1 MRSKTSYFN
10 PTLFR
15 KSLARFW
22 PLWGGASAVGALFP
36 LAFLTIL
43 IREHALF
50 GEPMSD
56 PLSVT
61 AGYYHIVAWII
72 PVLSLLYAA
81 LCALTAWG
89 WLYSPKSV
97 GMYHSLPVTRKGIFL
112 TDFLSGMA
120 MMLIPY
126 AVTGALCIAVS
137 AVVGGLD
144 PVGLGVTILSV
155 LGLSFFFF
163 ASATAVAFI
172 TGNPFA
178 FAGFYFIFHFIAAGL
193 EWLVTLLTTMFYFG
207 VERSYQGVVQ
217 FLSPAMYLTRKLNVD
232 SEYTQVINPEGWEE
246 SVLESVTLVNGHLIA
261 LYALAGVV
269 LLAFAWGLYRRR
281 RSESAG
287 DVVAVGWMKP
297 VFRYGVA
304 LCAALAGGMALYGL
318 FFEDYRTAAS
328 ALPMAVC
335 MAIAGLIGYYIA
347 SMLLAKSLRVFRG
360 TWKGALATLLAAV
373 ALCFAVAAD
382 PLGMETWVPREE
394 QVQQVRFWMRGWN
407 GPGVSV
413 LLDDPAA
420 IQQVLELHQAIVE
433 ERDALDR
440 DRFAEETHYAY
451 FDLDYYE
458 DPENYDGRVNR
469 SYHLPCN
476 DLLMKTS
483 EALQK
488 LTALAADPLIQEA
501 NVFSNISGENIE
513 ARLTGGYAA
522 RLYNPETK
530 EMEQV
535 DLTLDQAKALEAAV
549 RRDIQAGH
557 FGRTMFMLDD
567 GYEKAAYTG
576 DLDLY
581 YAVTY
586 PDHPRQGPHSQ
597 PVSLSLSVYCTETV
611 KALEDLGIVNESRKL
626 LTYAERDALDN
637 EEKGIPYTYEDPYT
651 GYYEEGVFPADTVY
665 PGDAYVYP
673 GEEVDAALLH

>member
-10 PTLFR
+10 LTLFR

-36 LAFLTIL
+36 LAFLAIL

-56 PLSVT
+56 PLGVT
-61 AGYYHIVAWII
+61 AGYYQIVAWIL

-81 LCALTAWG
+81 LCALAAWG
-89 WLYSPKSV
+89 WLYNPRSV

-126 AVTGALCIAVS
+126 AVTGGLAILVS
-137 AVVGGLD
+137 AIVGGLE
-144 PVGLGVTILSV
+144 PVGLAVTILAV
-155 LGLSFFFF
+155 AGQSFFFF
-163 ASATAVAFI
+163 ASATAVVFV

-178 FAGFYFIFHFIAAGL
+178 FAAFYFIFHFIAAGA
-193 EWLVTLLTTMFYFG
+193 EWLVTRLMTMFYFG
-207 VERSYQGVVQ
+207 VERSYQGVVE
-217 FLSPAMYLTRKLNVD
+217 FLSPAMYLTRKLEVD
-232 SEYTQVINPEGWEE
+232 TEYMQVINPEGWEQA
-246 SVLESVTLVNGHLIA
+246 VLESVTLVNGHLIA

-269 LLAFAWGLYRRR
+269 LLALAWGLYRRR

-297 VFRYGVA
+297 VFRYGFA

-360 TWKGALATLLAAV
+360 TWKGALATLLAVV

-382 PLGMETWVPREE
+382 PFGMETWTPREE
-394 QVQQVRFWMRGWN
+394 QAQQVRFWMRGWN

-413 LLDDPAA
+413 LLEDPAA
-420 IQQVLELHQAIVE
+420 IRQVLEVHRAIVA
-433 ERDALDR
+433 ERDILDR
-440 DRFAEETHYAY
+440 DRFEGETHYAY

-458 DPENYDGRVNR
+458 DPEDFSGRVNR
-469 SYHLPCN
+469 SYNLPCN
-476 DLLMKTS
+476 DILMEKS

-488 LTALAADPLIQEA
+488 LAALAADPLIQEA

-522 RLYNPETK
+522 RLYNPDTK
-530 EMEQV
+530 NMEQA

-549 RRDIQAGH
+549 RRDIQAGN
-557 FGRTMFMLDD
+557 FGRTLFMLD
-567 GYEKAAYTG
+567 GRYEKAAYTA